1 MIFFIG
7 LNLFAGGG
15 ILAHAGGLV
24 TGLVLRY
31 YWLKPT
37 MTTK

>member
-15 ILAHAGGLV
+15 FLAHVGGLLA
-24 TGLVLRY
+24 GLVLRY
-31 YWLKPT
+31 VWFGKL
-37 MTTK
+37 